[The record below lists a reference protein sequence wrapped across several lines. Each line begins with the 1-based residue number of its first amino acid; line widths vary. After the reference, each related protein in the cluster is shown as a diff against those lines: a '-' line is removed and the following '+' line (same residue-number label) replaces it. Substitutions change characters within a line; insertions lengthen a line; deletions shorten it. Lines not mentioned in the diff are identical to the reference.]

1 MTALESQLC
10 DIQGRLFEL
19 SAHRG
24 IASKDFVA
32 KYMTSKTCEDYDAPY
47 HRLQWCGEEYLLDE
61 LSDEYTSRGVS
72 LPQGEVYTRDELYW
86 MGYLYRYWH
95 FLRKEASR
103 VIYRQAPVGMLKKVY
118 PGFHTLDESMAIENL
133 EALVSQSD

>member
-1 MTALESQLC
+1 MTALETQLC

-19 SAHRG
+19 SAYRG
-24 IASKDFVA
+24 IASKDFVT
-32 KYMTSKTCEDYDAPY
+32 KYMTSKTCEHYDAPY

-61 LSDEYTSRGVS
+61 LSDEYISHGV
-72 LPQGEVYTRDELYW
+72 PFPKGEVYTRDELYW

-95 FLRKEASR
+95 FLKKEPSR
-103 VIYRQAPVGMLKKVY
+103 AIYRQAPVGMLKKVY

-133 EALVSQSD
+133 ENIAERK